1 MTIATLMEQKSYEK
15 ELKAYSAYKMF
26 SQTSE
31 VGGSG
36 HGTCAG
42 MYSLEFQRI
51 IKTLAT
57 GGIIKRSDK
66 PQGTYMCI
74 GQDGK
79 NHGKV
84 WSKTLNES
92 ILTGYVAINDDDD
105 YFLTDYFTECWCQGL
120 VRPGITREYETMDH

>member
-1 MTIATLMEQKSYEK
+1 MGSVFSHHRTNADRSAKDRSRHKEK
-15 ELKAYSAYKMF
+15 IEKA
-26 SQTSE
+26 
-31 VGGSG
+31 
-36 HGTCAG
+36 
-42 MYSLEFQRI
+42 
-51 IKTLAT
+51 IKE
-57 GGIIKRSDK
+57 GIHDIVAEESI
-66 PQGTYMCI
+66 I